1 VKRAQLEHFVRI
13 WFFGLPITQ
22 SPDHPITRCKL
33 FVMQVALTAG
43 VCLTPQRYLQ
53 NPLLLI
59 EDGVIASVGTQGGV
73 ELPRHARQFDF
84 PGAVLAPGF
93 IDLHIHGGAGCD
105 IMDAGA
111 DAVAGLE
118 RHLARH
124 GVTSYLPTTLSTPLD
139 QTLAALDALA
149 AAIERAEKPP
159 AAELRARPAG
169 IHLEGPFLSPE
180 RRGAHPLEYLQPISL
195 ELFGRFWEAA
205 RGRIKIMSVAPELP
219 GACELITEAT
229 RRGVCVSLGHSN
241 ASYDEARAGIAAGAR
256 YATHTFNAM
265 RPISHRDPGIIAAV
279 LNNPTLF
286 AEIIVDGIHVAPEMI
301 ELFLRAKGR
310 EGAVLVTDAISA
322 TGMGDGLYRLGS
334 TAIQVSGG
342 TCLSQEGKLAGSVL
356 TLDRA
361 VRNVMAFARW
371 GLQDAVRLATIN
383 PAHVLGDMF
392 HPGMLAQGMPAD
404 ILVLSPA
411 GEVLHTMIHGVS
423 NLES

>member
-1 VKRAQLEHFVRI
+1 
-13 WFFGLPITQ
+13 
-22 SPDHPITRCKL
+22 
-33 FVMQVALTAG
+33 MQVALTAG

-59 EDGVIASVGTQGGV
+59 EDGVIASVATQGAV
-73 ELPRHARQFDF
+73 EPPRSARRFDF
-84 PGAVLAPGF
+84 PGAVLVPGF

-111 DAVAGLE
+111 DALAGLE

-124 GVTSYLPTTLSTPLD
+124 GVTSYLPTTVSAPVD
-139 QTLAALDALA
+139 QTLTALDTLA
-149 AAIERAEKPP
+149 ATIERAETKASP
-159 AAELRARPAG
+159 EFRARPVG
-169 IHLEGPFLSPE
+169 IHLEGPFLNPK

-195 ELFGRFWEAA
+195 ELFRRFWDAA
-205 RGRIKIMSVAPELP
+205 RGRIRIMTVAPELP
-219 GACELITEAT
+219 GACELIAEAT
-229 RRGVCVSLGHSN
+229 ARGVCVSLGHSD
-241 ASYDEARAGIAAGAR
+241 ASYAEARTGIATGAR
-256 YATHTFNAM
+256 HATHTFNAM
-265 RPISHRDPGIIAAV
+265 RPVSHRDPGIVAAV
-279 LNNPTLF
+279 LNDPAVS
-286 AEIIVDGIHVAPEMI
+286 AEIIADGTHVAPEMI

-334 TAIQVSGG
+334 AVIEVRGG
-342 TCLSQEGKLAGSVL
+342 TCFSEEGKLAGSVL

-361 VRNVMAFARW
+361 VRNLMAFARW
-371 GLQDAVRLATIN
+371 DLQDVIRLATIN
-383 PAHVLGDMF
+383 PARVLGDTS

-411 GEVLHTMIHGVS
+411 GEVLHTMIRGVS